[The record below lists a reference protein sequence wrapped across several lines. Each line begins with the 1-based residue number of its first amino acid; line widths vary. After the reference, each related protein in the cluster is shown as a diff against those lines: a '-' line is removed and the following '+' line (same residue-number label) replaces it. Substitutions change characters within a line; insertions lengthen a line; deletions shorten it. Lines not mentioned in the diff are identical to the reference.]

1 MIRTAM
7 ILAAGR
13 GERMRP
19 LTDITPKPLAIAGGK
34 PLIAHTLERLA
45 EAGIERVVINL
56 AWRGG
61 QIREYCGDGS
71 RWGVRI
77 LYSDEGSQALET
89 GGGIVNALPLLGA
102 EPFWV
107 VSGDLWMQYPFAARS
122 TQLAATD
129 LAHLVMVP
137 NPEFHLRGDFY
148 LNEGRVNDTP
158 LGERLTYASIA
169 LLRPELFAGCAQ
181 GVFSMVP
188 RLRDA
193 MSSDSV
199 SGEKFD
205 GPWDN
210 VGTLV
215 QLEALDRRLCEMQGK
230 TSVVGAQ

>member
-19 LTDITPKPLAIAGGK
+19 LTDSIPKPLAMAGGK

-56 AWRGG
+56 AWRGA
-61 QIREYCGDGS
+61 QIREYCSDGS
-71 RWGVRI
+71 HWGLNV

-107 VSGDLWMQYPFAARS
+107 VSGDLWMQYPFATRS
-122 TQLAATD
+122 ACLAADD

-137 NPEFHLRGDFY
+137 NPEFHPRGDFY
-148 LNEGRVNDTP
+148 LKDGRVTDSP

-169 LLRPELFAGCAQ
+169 LLRPELFADCAP
-181 GVFSMVP
+181 GIFSMVP
-188 RLRDA
+188 RLREA
-193 MSSDSV
+193 MSRDSV
-199 SGEKFD
+199 SGEKFV

-215 QLEALDRRLCEMQGK
+215 QLQSLDQRLCEIQAK
-230 TSVVGAQ
+230 TSIGSAR